1 MSTNSRAFFERE
13 LKILEDE
20 SDKDD
25 KTIFDKTCKY
35 PSPSALSIQKKVT
48 KAILELHDV
57 FAKQHH
63 DNFSASYVMDLFY
76 KLVHFT
82 PLSPL
87 TGKDEEW
94 ESVDDVDNTEYN
106 TRFTGISRTNK
117 DNSTAIWN
125 DGILFCEPNNNNWFG
140 AKESRVNISFPFS
153 DFARKLYVL
162 KYKCED
168 KPIADQLK
176 DGDYEVVN

>member
-1 MSTNSRAFFERE
+1 MSEGSKKFFERE
-13 LKILEDE
+13 LKILEDM

-25 KTIFDKTCKY
+25 RAIFEKSGEY
-35 PSPSALSIQKKVT
+35 PSPSALSVQKKVT

-87 TGKDEEW
+87 TGEDDEW
-94 ESVDDVDNTEYN
+94 KPVDGMDNTEYN

-117 DNSTAIWN
+117 DNSTAIWH
-125 DGILFCEPNNNNWFG
+125 DGILFCEPNGDNWFSS
-140 AKESRVNISFPFS
+140 KESMLKVSFPFS

-168 KPIADQLK
+168 KSIADQLK
-176 DGDYEVVN
+176 DGDYKVVN

>member
-1 MSTNSRAFFERE
+1 MSEGSKKFFERE
-13 LKILEDE
+13 LKILEDM

-25 KTIFDKTCKY
+25 RAIFEKNGEY
-35 PSPSALSIQKKVT
+35 PSPSALSVQKKVT

-87 TGKDEEW
+87 TGEDDEWNPVEGMN
-94 ESVDDVDNTEYN
+94 DTEYN
-106 TRFTGISRTNK
+106 TRFTGISRKTG
-117 DNSTAIWN
+117 DNSTAIWH
-125 DGILFCEPNNNNWFG
+125 DGILFCEPNGDNWFSS
-140 AKESRVNISFPFS
+140 KESSVPVTFPFA
-153 DFARKLYVL
+153 DFGRKLYKL
-162 KYKCED
+162 KYTAEEKS
-168 KPIADQLK
+168 IAEQLK
-176 DGDYEVVN
+176 DKDYEVLN